1 MTMNNPDYKEE
12 LSTVEIDSF
21 DVDSYIKEI
30 FAKNGPDRED
40 YLFFYELVNQVKAEE
55 VDSFRQK
62 IAPILN
68 PDSLFGFSYTKPF
81 GYSGDFFIIE
91 KIYQYYVSKDERY
104 RKWDEFLHS
113 AGAVIA
119 VRNRKTLAIEIFE
132 QLNEKAMGLQNDVL
146 ILGSGPV
153 TETFEF
159 FEKHPDSPLIFDML
173 DLDKRAIMYAKSKN
187 RKYLKA
193 MTFHNANVIR
203 FTPEKKFD
211 LIWSAGLF
219 DYFKSKHFVY
229 LIKRYYEY
237 LKDDGEMIIGNFN
250 VENPSRRSMEIMG
263 DWFLY
268 HRSPEEL
275 KQYAM
280 QAGVEESKI
289 EVIQEPLGINLFLR
303 VKK

>member
-1 MTMNNPDYKEE
+1 MNNIDLKEE
-12 LSTVEIDSF
+12 MLTVEID
-21 DVDSYIKEI
+21 DIDLDSYIEEI
-30 FAKNGPDRED
+30 FAKNGPDKED
-40 YLFFYELVNQVKAEE
+40 YLVFYKLVDRVKAEE
-55 VDSFRQK
+55 VEDFRRK
-62 IAPILN
+62 IASILN

-91 KIYQYYVSKDERY
+91 KIYQYYVNPDERY

-132 QLNEKAMGLQNDVL
+132 QLNKKAMGLRQDVL

-153 TETFEF
+153 TETYEF
-159 FEKHPDSPLIFDML
+159 FERNPDNTLIFEML
-173 DLDKRAIMYAKSKN
+173 DLDKRAIAYAKNKN
-187 RKYLKA
+187 RKYLSA
-193 MTFHNANVIR
+193 MNFNNANVIR
-203 FTPEKKFD
+203 FTPDRKFD

-219 DYFKSKHFVY
+219 DYFKGKHFVY
-229 LIKRYYEY
+229 LIKRYYEF

-268 HRSPEEL
+268 HRSAEEL
-275 KQYAM
+275 KQFAL
-280 QAGVEESKI
+280 QAGIEESKI
-289 EVIQEPLGINLFLR
+289 DVIQEPLGINLFLKI
-303 VKK
+303 KK

>member
-1 MTMNNPDYKEE
+1 MNNLEYKEE
-12 LSTVEIDSF
+12 LATIDL
-21 DVDSYIKEI
+21 DQVDIDTYIKEI
-30 FAKNGPDRED
+30 LAKNGPDKED
-40 YLFFYELVNQVKAEE
+40 YLLFYSLVDQIKAEDVE
-55 VDSFRQK
+55 SFRQK
-62 IAPILN
+62 IAPILT
-68 PDSLFGFSYTKPF
+68 PETLFGFSYCKPF

-91 KIYQYYVSKDERY
+91 KIYQYYLSPDERF

-119 VRNRKTLAIEIFE
+119 VRNRKTLAVEIFE
-132 QLNEKAMGLQNDVL
+132 QLNAKAMGIQQDVL

-153 TETFEF
+153 TETYEF
-159 FEKHPDSPLIFDML
+159 FERNPGNSLVFEML
-173 DLDKRAIMYAKSKN
+173 DLDKRAIAYAKSKN
-187 RKYLKA
+187 RKYLNA

-203 FTPEKKFD
+203 FTPERKFD

-229 LIKRYYEY
+229 LIKRYYEF
-237 LKDDGEMIIGNFN
+237 LKDDGEIIIGNFN

-280 QAGVEESKI
+280 QAGIEESKI

-303 VKK
+303 IKK

>member
-1 MTMNNPDYKEE
+1 MNNFEYNEDYPIVE
-12 LSTVEIDSF
+12 LDQI
-21 DVDSYIKEI
+21 DVDSYVDEI
-30 FAKNGPDRED
+30 FAKHGPDKED
-40 YLFFYELVNQVKAEE
+40 YPIFYGLVDRIKAEE
-55 VDSFRQK
+55 VESFRQK
-62 IAPILN
+62 ISPILN
-68 PDSLFGFSYTKPF
+68 PETLFGFSYTKPF

-91 KIYQYYVSKDERY
+91 KIYQYYVNPDKRY
-104 RKWDEFLHS
+104 CKWDEFLHS

-119 VRNRKTLAIEIFE
+119 VRNRKSLAIEIFE
-132 QLNEKAMGLQNDVL
+132 QLNEKAMGMRQDVL

-153 TETFEF
+153 TETYEF
-159 FEKHPDSPLIFDML
+159 FERNPDSPLIFEML
-173 DLDKRAIMYAKSKN
+173 DLDKRAIAYAKSKN

-203 FTPEKKFD
+203 FTPDKKFD

-229 LIKRYYEY
+229 LLKRYYEY
-237 LKDDGEMIIGNFN
+237 LKDGGEMIIGNFN
-250 VENPSRRSMEIMG
+250 VENPSRRSMEILG

-275 KQYAM
+275 KGFAL
-280 QAGVEESKI
+280 QAGIEESKI
-289 EVIQEPLGINLFLR
+289 DVIQEPLGINLFLR

>member
-1 MTMNNPDYKEE
+1 MNSNVFNEE
-12 LSTVEIDSF
+12 LLVSNIDAI
-21 DVDSYIKEI
+21 DVDEYIDQI

-40 YLFFYELVNQVKAEE
+40 YLTFYKLVDRIKAED
-55 VDSFRQK
+55 VDHFRSK
-62 IAPILN
+62 ISSILN

-91 KIYQYYVSKDERY
+91 KIYQYYINPDERY

-132 QLNEKAMGLQNDVL
+132 QLNKKAMGLRKDVL

-159 FEKHPDSPLIFDML
+159 FERNPDNTLIFEML
-173 DLDKRAIMYAKSKN
+173 DLDKRAIAYAKSKN
-187 RKYLKA
+187 RKYLSA

-203 FTPEKKFD
+203 FTPERKFD

-219 DYFKSKHFVY
+219 DYFKGKHFVY
-229 LIKRYYEY
+229 LIKRYYEF
-237 LKDDGEMIIGNFN
+237 LKDGGEMIIGNFN

-268 HRSPEEL
+268 HRSAEEL
-275 KQYAM
+275 KQFAF

-289 EVIQEPLGINLFLR
+289 DVIQEPLGINLFLKI
-303 VKK
+303 KK

>member
-1 MTMNNPDYKEE
+1 MNNLEYKEE
-12 LSTVEIDSF
+12 LATIDLDQV
-21 DVDSYIKEI
+21 DVDTYIKEI
-30 FAKNGPDRED
+30 LAKNGPDKED
-40 YLFFYELVNQVKAEE
+40 YLLFYSLVDQIKAEDVE
-55 VDSFRQK
+55 SFRQK
-62 IAPILN
+62 IASILT
-68 PDSLFGFSYTKPF
+68 PETLFGFSYSKPF

-91 KIYQYYVSKDERY
+91 KIYQYYLSPDERF

-119 VRNRKTLAIEIFE
+119 VRNRKTLAVEIFE
-132 QLNEKAMGLQNDVL
+132 QLNANAMGIQQDVL

-153 TETFEF
+153 TETYEF
-159 FEKHPDSPLIFDML
+159 FERNPSNSLVFEML
-173 DLDKRAIMYAKSKN
+173 DLDKRAIAYAKSKN
-187 RKYLKA
+187 RKYLNA

-203 FTPEKKFD
+203 FTPERKFD

-229 LIKRYYEY
+229 LIKRYYEF
-237 LKDDGEMIIGNFN
+237 LKDDGEIIIGNFN
-250 VENPSRRSMEIMG
+250 VENPSKRSMEIMG

-303 VKK
+303 IKK

>member
-1 MTMNNPDYKEE
+1 MNSIDLNEE
-12 LSTVEIDSF
+12 MLAVEID
-21 DVDSYIKEI
+21 DIDIDTYIEEI
-30 FAKNGPDRED
+30 FAKNGPDKED
-40 YLFFYELVNQVKAEE
+40 YLVFYKLVDRVKAEE
-55 VDSFRQK
+55 VEDFRRK
-62 IAPILN
+62 IASILN

-91 KIYQYYVSKDERY
+91 KIYQYYVNPDERY

-119 VRNRKTLAIEIFE
+119 VRNRKTLAIDIFE
-132 QLNEKAMGLQNDVL
+132 QLNKKAMGLRQDVL

-159 FEKHPDSPLIFDML
+159 FERNPDNSLIFEML
-173 DLDKRAIMYAKSKN
+173 DLDKRAIAYAKTKN
-187 RKYLKA
+187 RKYLSA

-203 FTPEKKFD
+203 FTPERKFD

-219 DYFKSKHFVY
+219 DYFKGKHFVY
-229 LIKRYYEY
+229 LIKRYYEF

-268 HRSPEEL
+268 HRSAEEL
-275 KQYAM
+275 KHFAL
-280 QAGVEESKI
+280 QAGIEESKI
-289 EVIQEPLGINLFLR
+289 DVIQEPLGINLFLKI
-303 VKK
+303 KK

>member
-1 MTMNNPDYKEE
+1 MNSIDLNEE
-12 LSTVEIDSF
+12 MLAVEID
-21 DVDSYIKEI
+21 DIDIDTYIEEI
-30 FAKNGPDRED
+30 FAKNGPDKED
-40 YLFFYELVNQVKAEE
+40 YLVFYKLVDRVKAEE
-55 VDSFRQK
+55 VEDFRRK
-62 IAPILN
+62 IASILN

-91 KIYQYYVSKDERY
+91 KIYQYYVNPDERY

-132 QLNEKAMGLQNDVL
+132 QLNKKAMGLRQDVL

-159 FEKHPDSPLIFDML
+159 FERNPDNSLVFEML
-173 DLDKRAIMYAKSKN
+173 DLDKRAIAYAKTKN
-187 RKYLKA
+187 RKYLNK

-203 FTPEKKFD
+203 FTPERKFD

-219 DYFKSKHFVY
+219 DYFKGKHFVY
-229 LIKRYYEY
+229 LIKRYYEF

-268 HRSPEEL
+268 HRSAEEL
-275 KQYAM
+275 KHFAL
-280 QAGVEESKI
+280 QAGIEESKI
-289 EVIQEPLGINLFLR
+289 DVIQEPLGINLFLKI
-303 VKK
+303 KK